1 MLVSKATEKVA
12 ATQLWEYLCS
22 NGLNEKLQSAC
33 KANHSCE
40 TALIRVQDDI
50 LKAIDSHR
58 GVLLLLLDLSAAFDT
73 VDHEILLGR
82 LSSRFGIKGK
92 ALDWLR
98 SYLTDRTQLV
108 EVDDASSTVRPLHWG
123 VPQGSVLG
131 PMLYLLYTSP
141 LGDIVREHGLLF
153 HFYADDS
160 QLYTSFAC
168 NDTSDLV
175 AAKQRLKTCVAD
187 INLWMTT
194 NKFKL
199 NNDKSEFRF
208 LHSRFRHSLSPPTIS
223 VGMENIRPSQQARNL
238 GVIFDDTMSLSPHV
252 NTVVKG
258 AFYHIRNISK
268 IRKYISKNTTEIL
281 IHSFDSSKLDF
292 CHSLLFGAQKR
303 DIFKLQSIQNAAARI
318 IAGLKI
324 RDHITETLRDLHWLP
339 VEERIVFKINLIT
352 FKTLNDSGPRYL
364 EEILKFYHQSRTLR
378 SSRDHSNYSQILI
391 YTKLTET
398 MLLYQNIFCLP
409 SQNPL
414 RSCISPG
421 LISGI
426 LQYNRV

>member
-1 MLVSKATEKVA
+1 MKRAILSPLLKKPSLDTELYPSFRPVSNLMLVSKATEKVA

-22 NGLNEKLQSAC
+22 NGLNEELQSAY

-108 EVDDASSTVRPLHWG
+108 KVDDASSTVRPLHWG

-141 LGDIVREHGLLF
+141 LGDIVREHGLSF

-175 AAKQRLKTCVAD
+175 AAKQRLENCVAD
-187 INLWMTT
+187 INLWMTA
-194 NKFKL
+194 NKLKL
-199 NNDKSEFRF
+199 NNDKSEFLF
-208 LHSRFRHSLSPPTIS
+208 LYSRFRHSLPPPMIS
-223 VGMENIRPSQQARNL
+223 VGMENIRAR
-238 GVIFDDTMSLSPHV
+238 
-252 NTVVKG
+252 
-258 AFYHIRNISK
+258 
-268 IRKYISKNTTEIL
+268 
-281 IHSFDSSKLDF
+281 
-292 CHSLLFGAQKR
+292 
-303 DIFKLQSIQNAAARI
+303 
-318 IAGLKI
+318 
-324 RDHITETLRDLHWLP
+324 LH
-339 VEERIVFKINLIT
+339 
-352 FKTLNDSGPRYL
+352 KTC
-364 EEILKFYHQSRTLR
+364 T
-378 SSRDHSNYSQILI
+378 
-391 YTKLTET
+391 
-398 MLLYQNIFCLP
+398 
-409 SQNPL
+409 
-414 RSCISPG
+414 
-421 LISGI
+421 
-426 LQYNRV
+426 